1 MSLSWCR
8 SLRAPLPHPL
18 RRAGG
23 VGGATTYAQFCL
35 TLGTKCGLSLRKKKH
50 QKGRRKTRAR
60 HVPFKRRSVKSDRLG
75 VMLVRS
81 FIRASLGLVARKL
94 LWRRIHSSL
103 PWWRRHCRQMLR
115 PHRCKMRSDARSSY
129 TRSQKRVQRF
139 PALAKNQS
147 ISLLEKNWVQI
158 LAIDI

>member
-1 MSLSWCR
+1 MRHEHVTKLVPIATGPSTPPITTSWGGGGGNNICSVLSYPGNKMR
-8 SLRAPLPHPL
+8 
-18 RRAGG
+18 
-23 VGGATTYAQFCL
+23 
-35 TLGTKCGLSLRKKKH
+35 TLSPKKKH

-147 ISLLEKNWVQI
+147 ISLLRHR
-158 LAIDI
+158 